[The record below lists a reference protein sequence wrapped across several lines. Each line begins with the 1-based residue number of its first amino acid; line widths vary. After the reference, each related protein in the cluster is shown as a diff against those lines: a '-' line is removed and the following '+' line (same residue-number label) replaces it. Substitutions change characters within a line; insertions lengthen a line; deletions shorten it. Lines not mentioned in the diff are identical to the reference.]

1 MDDQEAGYL
10 SMLEDLPYKEI
21 AEAIGIS
28 ENHVAVKMK
37 RIRTKLFH
45 CITEKI

>member
-1 MDDQEAGYL
+1 
-10 SMLEDLPYKEI
+10 MLEDLPYKEI